1 MIGIIGAMDI
11 EIAKIAE
18 AMSGSEELTHFSI
31 PFLWGKIGEQQ
42 VVLAK
47 CGIGK
52 VNAAVCAAAMFTE
65 FGADIIINTGVAGGL
80 SPDLRQLDLVVS
92 SAFVQHDYDLSPIGM
107 QKGFIPEINSVTI
120 ESDRELSEKALS
132 LAGDR
137 AFSGII
143 ATGDSFIAS
152 SEASARIRNEF
163 GAAAC
168 DMEGGAIAQ
177 VCRLAGI
184 RHLAVRCISD
194 NADGS
199 AGMSYDKFSAVA
211 AEKCSKLV
219 LDLMEVI

>member
-1 MIGIIGAMDI
+1 
-11 EIAKIAE
+11 
-18 AMSGSEELTHFSI
+18 
-31 PFLWGKIGEQQ
+31 
-42 VVLAK
+42 
-47 CGIGK
+47 
-52 VNAAVCAAAMFTE
+52 MFTE

-120 ESDRELSEKALS
+120 ESDKELSEKALS